1 MSRQSTGML
10 GLITALVAL
19 GVLSMALYVPSLPAI
34 RDEFGVTTDAVQRTL
49 TVFLG
54 GFAVAQLIIGPL
66 SDSLGRRPV
75 LLGGL
80 VAYAAASL
88 LCALAPDIT
97 WLTVA
102 RFLQGFAACVG
113 PVVGRAVVRDLF
125 EGEAASRAFSL
136 VGTALAIVPALA
148 PILGGVIQANLGWE
162 AAFLTLGAIGI
173 ALGGVSLLRLR
184 ETLGEPLIGA
194 MAPRRLAGIYANLF
208 RNGPFMGH
216 AMAGGF
222 TFGGFFA
229 YFSDAPFLFID
240 VLGIAPDIFGLLM
253 IFTVTGYASGSFLS
267 GRLVRRLTPRR
278 LILIG
283 TGLSVTASLL
293 LLILS
298 DQLSLGRV
306 IGPMTLYTFG
316 FGLALPASLAGAL
329 APFPRAAGSA
339 SALLGFIQM
348 AAGGVASLAVQPLY
362 DGTASSLGLVVLGMS
377 GAAFLGH
384 AILTRPSKGTPAKGT
399 PAGASP

>member
-1 MSRQSTGML
+1 
-10 GLITALVAL
+10 LV
-19 GVLSMALYVPSLPAI
+19 
-34 RDEFGVTTDAVQRTL
+34 
-49 TVFLG
+49 
-54 GFAVAQLIIGPL
+54 
-66 SDSLGRRPV
+66 
-75 LLGGL
+75 
-80 VAYAAASL
+80 
-88 LCALAPDIT
+88 
-97 WLTVA
+97 
-102 RFLQGFAACVG
+102 
-113 PVVGRAVVRDLF
+113 
-125 EGEAASRAFSL
+125 
-136 VGTALAIVPALA
+136 
-148 PILGGVIQANLGWE
+148 
-162 AAFLTLGAIGI
+162 
-173 ALGGVSLLRLR
+173 
-184 ETLGEPLIGA
+184 
-194 MAPRRLAGIYANLF
+194 GIYATLF

-253 IFTVTGYASGSFLS
+253 IFTVTGYASGSYLS

-283 TGLSVTASLL
+283 TGVSVTASLL
-293 LLILS
+293 LLIMA
-298 DQLSLGRV
+298 DQLSLARV

-316 FGLALPASLAGAL
+316 FGLTLPASLAGAL

-384 AILTRPSKGTPAKGT
+384 AVLARPAKGT
-399 PAGASP
+399 PPKDTPAEAGT